1 MRRSISLPTFGVI
14 GLTLVIGVGTAQAQ
28 SQRAAAPLPSNS
40 ATTSGTVTDQQGPG
54 LPPVA
59 AHQDTYSNNNK
70 EVFRLLGL
78 SGQIAAPVTPPYNDN
93 ASYRTFAGQPMRGS
107 DAVMAQSM
115 DGAP

>member
-1 MRRSISLPTFGVI
+1 MRRSSSLPTLGLI
-14 GLTLVIGVGTAQAQ
+14 GLTLAIGVGAAQAQ
-28 SQRAAAPLPSNS
+28 SQRVAAPLPANS
-40 ATTSGTVTDQQGPG
+40 TTTNSTVTGQQGPG
-54 LPPVA
+54 LPPVG

-78 SGQIAAPVTPPYNDN
+78 SGQISAPVTPAYNDN
-93 ASYRTFAGQPMRGS
+93 ASYRTFAGQPMRGG